1 MSKAT
6 SAKKHNLCTV
16 SKSPIWLWYLSYLT
30 EDSGV
35 CKVETTPVTRLRLS
49 DLWKYLFIYLLVYMC
64 VHVGVCVYVFVRVCE
79 VFREHLAGDS
89 LPMGPQ
95 SWWQVTLTAEP
106 FCSLVLLKN
115 YFSWF
120 YPLTLHRISQVMWKL
135 KSQHPLIQNNFHL
148 CWKLIRDSGDA
159 LTFTNFALRCPIR
172 SRASKQC
179 SDWNEIKRVT

>member
-95 SWWQVTLTAEP
+95 SWWQVTLAAEP

-120 YPLTLHRISQVMWKL
+120 LPFNIAPYFTSHVKTEIPAFFDSEQFPFVLKAHQRLRRCTNIYKLRSEMSHQVT
-135 KSQHPLIQNNFHL
+135 
-148 CWKLIRDSGDA
+148 G
-159 LTFTNFALRCPIR
+159 
-172 SRASKQC
+172 KQA
-179 SDWNEIKRVT
+179 V